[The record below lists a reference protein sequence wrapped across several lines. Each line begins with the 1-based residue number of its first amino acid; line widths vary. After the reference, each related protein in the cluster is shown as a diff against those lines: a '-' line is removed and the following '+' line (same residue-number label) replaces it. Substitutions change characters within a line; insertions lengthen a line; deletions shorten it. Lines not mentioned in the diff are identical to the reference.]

1 MRKWIPWAA
10 FLAVVVA
17 VMLSIPTTVDPI
29 VTRTV
34 ADVPLPPSPPCPPGS
49 DCAQTYP
56 CSTQTTPSAEFE
68 TRWTAVG
75 NNRMMSSP
83 HATDLNGDSV
93 LDIVVGTGAE
103 ESHSGS
109 IIAVD
114 GATGSLLWEMETDG
128 EMFASAQFEDLDG
141 DNVDDIALGGRDQ
154 QMLAVN
160 GATGET
166 LWSFDKTSTLRE
178 AWYQFYSGQFID
190 DVNDDGVSDWLV
202 ANGGDPM
209 KQPDEERDTGYLM
222 ILSGANGQTL
232 GIADLPDGRETYM
245 SPLLYTPHP
254 DMATEVIY
262 GSGGETW
269 DGSLWSTS
277 IDAIMDGDI
286 SASVQI
292 VAPTPDVKKGFMT
305 PPAIADL
312 TLDGIQDIVV
322 SSFDGRLILVDG
334 RNYTHTWSID
344 MHAVVENGSTPGL
357 ESWASPTVGYFT
369 SDSVP
374 DVFVNYVIGI
384 FPQYSSSY
392 YALVDGAS
400 GEIIWNETTSHTIF
414 TSPLSVDLDS
424 NGRDDVV
431 IVRGVEEWREEGP
444 LSYNTASIL
453 DTCEMNTIPLYNRTN
468 LSIGTPL
475 IADLDMD
482 GDLEMVATTTTGYL
496 SETEGWTLMRMDLNV
511 STPSR
516 IGWGAYMGSQYDGE
530 FLS

>member
-1 MRKWIPWAA
+1 
-10 FLAVVVA
+10 
-17 VMLSIPTTVDPI
+17 
-29 VTRTV
+29 
-34 ADVPLPPSPPCPPGS
+34 
-49 DCAQTYP
+49 
-56 CSTQTTPSAEFE
+56 
-68 TRWTAVG
+68 
-75 NNRMMSSP
+75 
-83 HATDLNGDSV
+83 
-93 LDIVVGTGAE
+93 
-103 ESHSGS
+103 
-109 IIAVD
+109 
-114 GATGSLLWEMETDG
+114 
-128 EMFASAQFEDLDG
+128 
-141 DNVDDIALGGRDQ
+141 
-154 QMLAVN
+154 
-160 GATGET
+160 
-166 LWSFDKTSTLRE
+166 
-178 AWYQFYSGQFID
+178 
-190 DVNDDGVSDWLV
+190 
-202 ANGGDPM
+202 M

-482 GDLEMVATTTTGYL
+482 GNLEMVATTTTGYL